1 MSEQIAPNL
10 PAFTRKEPPV
20 ATEAYG
26 ILRTMQSS
34 RTLLVVV
41 FMLVIFAA
49 ASRPI
54 KDPDFYWHLKTG
66 QYLLENKSIPHTDI
80 FSTSK
85 FGSEWVTHEWLSEL
99 FMYSIF
105 RFLGYVGLIVAFAAI
120 ITATFNFAY
129 RCCKE
134 VAPHPYVAGF
144 ALIVGAAATTP
155 TWGVRPQM
163 LSMLFA
169 SVFVLVLR
177 DYCRNRRAQVIWLL
191 VPLTVLWVNMHAGF
205 AMGLAFIVLTIVS
218 LLVDSLLLPDTSI
231 KKMWPRVRKLC
242 FLLVSCIAA
251 VCLNPNGVR
260 MYSYPFETLTSS
272 AMMQYIQEWKS
283 PNFHEPMFQALALLL
298 LVTFAAMTLSGK
310 RARPGELLM
319 LLVTALATLR
329 SSRNVPFFALLAIPL
344 LAEHSWQWVIAQP
357 WGQWFTKPETRETGK
372 ASTIKLVLNVA
383 ILLITPLTVVAFRV
397 GDSVS
402 NQLATEADNYPAA
415 AVNFIIKER
424 PAQPIYNEYEW
435 GGYLIWRLYPEYRVN
450 MDGRADVYGDA
461 LMEEFLAIHD
471 GETNWRELLKKQGT
485 RTVLVKP
492 DVPLASLL
500 RQDTEWQKIFED
512 ERSVIFVRRQSSP
525 FSSD

>member
-1 MSEQIAPNL
+1 MSEQIETNL
-10 PAFTRKEPPV
+10 PPFIRTEPLV
-20 ATEAYG
+20 ATTEAYG
-26 ILRTMQSS
+26 ILKTLQSS
-34 RTLLVVV
+34 RRLLVVV

-105 RFLGYVGLIVAFAAI
+105 RLLGYAGLVVAFAAI
-120 ITATFNFAY
+120 ITATFYFAY

-169 SVFVLVLR
+169 SIFVLVLR
-177 DYCRNRRAQVIWLL
+177 DYCRNGRARAIWLL

-205 AMGLAFIVLTIVS
+205 AMGLAFIVLTIMS
-218 LLVDSLLLPDTSI
+218 LLADGLLLPGTSI
-231 KKMWPRVRKLC
+231 KKVWPAVRKLC
-242 FLLVSCIAA
+242 FLLVACIGA
-251 VCLNPNGVR
+251 VCLNPNGAR

-298 LVTFAAMTLSGK
+298 LVTFAVLALSGK

-344 LAEHSWQWVIAQP
+344 LAEHSWQWLTAQP
-357 WGQWFTKPETRETGK
+357 WGQWFTKPETRESGK
-372 ASTIKLVLNVA
+372 ASTVKLVLNVV
-383 ILLITPLTVVAFRV
+383 ILLITPLSVVAFRV
-397 GDSVS
+397 GDSVR
-402 NQLATEADNYPAA
+402 NQFATEADNYPAA
-415 AVNFIIKER
+415 AVNYIVKER

-461 LMEEFLAIHD
+461 LMEEFLSVHD
-471 GETNWRELLKKQGT
+471 GETKWRELLDKQGI
-485 RTVLVKP
+485 RTVLVNP
-492 DVPLASLL
+492 NVPLASLL
-500 RQDTEWQKIFED
+500 RQDSAWQKVFED
-512 ERSVIFVRRQSSP
+512 ERSVIFVKTRSS
-525 FSSD
+525 

>member
-1 MSEQIAPNL
+1 MSEQINTNVPT
-10 PAFTRKEPPV
+10 FIRTEPLV
-20 ATEAYG
+20 ATTEAHG
-26 ILRTMQSS
+26 FFRTIQSS
-34 RTLLVVV
+34 RRLLVVV

-66 QYLLENKSIPHTDI
+66 QYLLENRSIPHTDI

-85 FGSEWVTHEWLSEL
+85 IGSEWVTHEWLSEL

-105 RFLGYVGLIVAFAAI
+105 RLLGYAGLVVAFAAI
-120 ITATFNFAY
+120 ITATFNLAY
-129 RCCKE
+129 RCCQE
-134 VAPHPYVAGF
+134 VAPHPYIAGF

-169 SVFVLVLR
+169 SILVLILR
-177 DYCRNRRAQVIWLL
+177 DYCRNGRARAIWLL

-218 LLVDSLLLPDTSI
+218 LLVDGLLLPGTSI
-231 KKMWPRVRKLC
+231 KKVWPAVRTLC
-242 FLLVSCIAA
+242 FLLISCVGA
-251 VCLNPNGVR
+251 VCLNPNGAR

-272 AMMQYIQEWKS
+272 TMMQYIQEWKS

-319 LLVTALATLR
+319 LLITALATLR

-344 LAEHSWQWVIAQP
+344 LAEHSWHWVTAQP

-372 ASTIKLVLNVA
+372 AWAIKLVLNVVV
-383 ILLITPLTVVAFRV
+383 LLIIPLTVVAVRV
-397 GDSVS
+397 GGSVR

-415 AVNFIIKER
+415 AVDFILKER

-461 LMEEFLAIHD
+461 LIEEFLAVHD
-471 GETNWRELLKKQGT
+471 GETKWRESLEK
-485 RTVLVKP
+485 RNICTVLVKP

-500 RQDTEWQKIFED
+500 RQDKAWQKVFED
-512 ERSVIFVRRQSSP
+512 ERSVIFVRSS
-525 FSSD
+525 